1 MAGSA
6 LRVLVVDDEGLIRWS
21 VREILSGVGHIVSEA
36 GNGATAR
43 SILKRST
50 EPIDVVLLDYR
61 LPDSND
67 LGLLQDVRRLSPSST
82 VIMMTA
88 HRTSELTDA
97 ATASGAECVI
107 DKPFDLQLLEPLVR
121 QAGESA
127 RVRASKQSLRRRH
140 HSSNQEATQGREAD
154 RLKSFRC

>member
-1 MAGSA
+1 MAGNA

-21 VREILSGVGHIVSEA
+21 VREILSGDGHIVSEA

-43 SILKRST
+43 AILQRSA

-61 LPDSND
+61 LPDSDD
-67 LGLLQDVRRLSPSST
+67 LGLLRDVKRLSPSST

-88 HRTSELTDA
+88 HRSNELADA

-107 DKPFDLQLLEPLVR
+107 GKPFDLHLLEPLVR
-121 QAGESA
+121 QVGESG
-127 RVRASKQSLRRRH
+127 RMRAP
-140 HSSNQEATQGREAD
+140 A
-154 RLKSFRC
+154 